1 MEVDSSSADSPTLP
15 EFLTLCL
22 SYPSSPALLRTAIR
36 RCLPD
41 AADIARILETLDVW
55 LGQWAGREVP
65 LMPSKK
71 SLEKN
76 KHGVFVIDIKRE
88 SKRGKGDGTV
98 PPVNEVC
105 FYTIFSFLNILVTD
119 SRRAD
124 CPISSG
130 HLGFFSSRH
139 PSTRARSS
147 YFTPYQRPCGV

>member
-1 MEVDSSSADSPTLP
+1 MEVDSAPADSPTLP

-88 SKRGKGDGTV
+88 SKRGKGDGNV
-98 PPVNEVC
+98 PPVSEVR
-105 FYTIFSFLNILVTD
+105 FSPFWLFCYVVTD
-119 SRRAD
+119 
-124 CPISSG
+124 
-130 HLGFFSSRH
+130 
-139 PSTRARSS
+139 
-147 YFTPYQRPCGV
+147 